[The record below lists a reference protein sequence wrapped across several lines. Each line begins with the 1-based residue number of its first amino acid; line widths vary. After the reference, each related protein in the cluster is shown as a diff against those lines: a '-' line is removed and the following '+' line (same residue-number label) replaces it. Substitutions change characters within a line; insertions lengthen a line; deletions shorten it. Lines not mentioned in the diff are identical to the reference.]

1 MQGGGKMGCWWGDR
15 SCSCEECL
23 LFECP
28 YNCNPLLDE
37 EEEEE
42 EEE

>member
-1 MQGGGKMGCWWGDR
+1 M
-15 SCSCEECL
+15 

-28 YNCNPLLDE
+28 FNCNPLLDE

-42 EEE
+42 IEEEE